1 MRHRNKFN
9 KLSRTRSLRK
19 ALIRSLLRA
28 IVSAERIVTTEAKA
42 KALRPWIDKLI
53 VWAKRNDLAAKRLSY
68 QLLGDHALVK
78 KLFDS
83 IGPRYAGINGG
94 TTRIIDLGL
103 LRKGD
108 CAKMSVFELTKA
120 QVKTKVKRAKKKEEP
135 EPETEQPQP
144 SKEEGAHKPQA
155 GNEPKKHFFHGVKK
169 IFKKEQGKV

>member
-9 KLSRTRSLRK
+9 RLSRTRSLRK

-28 IVSAERIVTTEAKA
+28 LVSAERIVTTEAKA

-68 QLLGDHALVK
+68 QLLGDHAMVK

-83 IGPRYAGINGG
+83 IGPRYAAIHGG

-103 LRKGD
+103 RKGD
-108 CAKMSVFELTKA
+108 CAKISILELTKA
-120 QVKTKVKRAKKKEEP
+120 QLKTKAKRAKKKEEP
-135 EPETEQPQP
+135 EPEAEQPQP
-144 SKEEGAHKPQA
+144 SKAEEAHKPQA
-155 GNEPKKHFFHGVKK
+155 ENEPKKHFFHGVKK